1 MKKTAFDP
9 SYTGITKD
17 GAEWIV
23 ANSSLKF
30 VGIDYLSVA
39 YFADLIGPHVA
50 LLQQVLGLPHG
61 INSMRVS
68 VWALSASASQCPAG
82 CLE

>member
-1 MKKTAFDP
+1 MRLPTRGLMKKTAFDP

-50 LLQQVLGLPHG
+50 LLQQVPMLPLGPCCMQNL
-61 INSMRVS
+61 
-68 VWALSASASQCPAG
+68 
-82 CLE
+82 CL